1 MNLFFQ
7 EKKKNFRVYFV
18 GIGGVSMSALAL
30 FLKNKG
36 FKVSGYD
43 RSLGKNV
50 KTLIEKGIT
59 VNEDKDL
66 ENCDIAVVSSA
77 ITDGNEKLEKL
88 KALKKSIITRAQLL
102 NYISKNFKIK
112 IGVAGTHGK
121 TTCTAMLAHV
131 LKCANKKFCAH
142 IGGID
147 KTLGNMVMCGED
159 IFLSEVCEYKKNIS
173 LFEPDFAILLN
184 VSDDHLESYSSF
196 NGLKQEFSSYLLR
209 AKKSFVV
216 YEDRALGSENSRTFS
231 LNNTNA
237 NFYASEIKTGKNGI
251 ECIVNGTI
259 GVLFKLKLNSFF
271 VHDITNAL
279 ACVAVCKEFGIKNE
293 VIKEGLENF
302 NGIKRRNEI
311 LAKKENTVVYADY
324 AHHPEQIERTV
335 EMLKSKYK
343 KYAVFFQSH
352 TYSRTSTLFKK
363 FITALSKIDNLF
375 VFDTYGAREKYD
387 YKGSGKRISES
398 VKGCVYCGAVEN
410 ATAIFSAVYS
420 QYECIAVIGAGDLYD
435 KIEEYLNE

>member
-159 IFLSEVCEYKKNIS
+159 IFLSEVCEYKKIYLCLN
-173 LFEPDFAILLN
+173 PILQ
-184 VSDDHLESYSSF
+184 F
-196 NGLKQEFSSYLLR
+196 
-209 AKKSFVV
+209 
-216 YEDRALGSENSRTFS
+216 
-231 LNNTNA
+231 
-237 NFYASEIKTGKNGI
+237 
-251 ECIVNGTI
+251 C
-259 GVLFKLKLNSFF
+259 
-271 VHDITNAL
+271 
-279 ACVAVCKEFGIKNE
+279 
-293 VIKEGLENF
+293 
-302 NGIKRRNEI
+302 
-311 LAKKENTVVYADY
+311 
-324 AHHPEQIERTV
+324 
-335 EMLKSKYK
+335 
-343 KYAVFFQSH
+343 
-352 TYSRTSTLFKK
+352 
-363 FITALSKIDNLF
+363 
-375 VFDTYGAREKYD
+375 
-387 YKGSGKRISES
+387 
-398 VKGCVYCGAVEN
+398 
-410 ATAIFSAVYS
+410 
-420 QYECIAVIGAGDLYD
+420 
-435 KIEEYLNE
+435 